1 MRRLSALALLGLA
14 SPVLATNGY
23 FSHGYGTI
31 SKGMAG
37 TGVAWSQDAIAA
49 AANPAGM
56 SFVEDRLDVGA
67 EWFSP
72 RREYEV
78 EGGPEGMPPMGTF
91 YLRPGTYE
99 SSSEHFVIPHFGYK
113 RALDDKHTV
122 GLTLFGNGGM
132 NTDYDKDAMGP
143 FYGGDAGVNLEQLFI
158 MPSYSFQLDDKQA
171 VGIAPIVAYQRFEA
185 QGLAAFSMFSSDPAN
200 LNDNGTDESW
210 GYGVQLGWQGRVSEQ
225 LRLGA
230 SYRSRIYM
238 SEFDD
243 YAGLFAEQGDFDI
256 PPMLN
261 VGLAWQGGRHHVL
274 FDVQHVRYSEVDAVG
289 NSIQPLLLQQSR
301 LGDDNGAGFGWDDM
315 TTYKLGYQLDL
326 TNDTQLRA
334 GVSYGEQPI
343 PDEEVLFN
351 ILAPGVQEW
360 HYTAGVTTALND
372 KWDISGMAFYSP
384 EKEVEGENPLGP
396 GQTIALRMYQI
407 GASVSFAYKF

>member
-1 MRRLSALALLGLA
+1 MKRLSALALIGLT
-14 SPVLATNGY
+14 SPALATNGY

-56 SFVEDRLDVGA
+56 SFVADRLDVGL

-78 EGGPEGMPPMGTF
+78 TGNPAGAPPQFF
-91 YLRPGTYE
+91 YLQPGTYE
-99 SSSEHFVIPHFGYK
+99 SSSEHFPIPHFGYK
-113 RALDDKHTV
+113 RDLDDKQSL
-122 GLTLFGNGGM
+122 GLTVFGNGGM
-132 NTDYDKDAMGP
+132 NTDYNQDPMGP
-143 FYGGDAGVNLEQLFI
+143 YYGGSAGVNLEQLFL
-158 MPSYSFQLDDKQA
+158 MGTWSLKLDDKQA
-171 VGIAPIVAYQRFEA
+171 IGIAPIVAYQRFEA
-185 QGLAAFSMFSSDPAN
+185 KGLSNFAMFSSDPAN

-210 GYGVQLGWQGRVSEQ
+210 GYGVQIGWQGQVTEQ

-256 PPMLN
+256 PPMFN

-274 FDVQHVRYSEVDAVG
+274 FDVQHVSYSEVDAVG
-289 NSIQPLLLQQSR
+289 NSIQPLLQQQSR

-326 TNDTQLRA
+326 SEDTQLRA

-360 HYTAGVTTALND
+360 HYTLGMTTALND
-372 KWDISGMAFYSP
+372 KWDLSAMAFYSP
-384 EKEVEGENPLGP
+384 EEEVKGDNPLGP

-407 GASVSFAYKF
+407 GTSVSFAYKF

>member
-1 MRRLSALALLGLA
+1 MKRLSALALIGLA
-14 SPVLATNGY
+14 SPALATNGY

-56 SFVEDRLDVGA
+56 SFVADRLDVGL

-78 EGGPEGMPPMGTF
+78 TGNPAGAPPQFF
-91 YLRPGTYE
+91 YLQPGTYE
-99 SSSEHFVIPHFGYK
+99 SSSEHFPIPHFGYK
-113 RALDDKHTV
+113 RDLDDKQSL
-122 GLTLFGNGGM
+122 GLTVFGNGGM
-132 NTDYDKDAMGP
+132 NTDYNQDPMGP
-143 FYGGDAGVNLEQLFI
+143 YYGGSAGVNLEQLFL
-158 MPSYSFQLDDKQA
+158 MGTWSLKLDDKQA
-171 VGIAPIVAYQRFEA
+171 IGIAPIVAYQRFEA
-185 QGLAAFSMFSSDPAN
+185 KGLSNFAMFSSDPAN

-210 GYGVQLGWQGRVSEQ
+210 GYGVQIGWQGQVTEQ

-256 PPMLN
+256 PPMFN

-274 FDVQHVRYSEVDAVG
+274 FDVQHVSYSEVDAVG
-289 NSIQPLLLQQSR
+289 NSIQPLLQQQSR

-326 TNDTQLRA
+326 SEDTQLRA

-360 HYTAGVTTALND
+360 HYTLGMTTALND
-372 KWDISGMAFYSP
+372 KWDLSAMAFYSP
-384 EKEVEGENPLGP
+384 EEEVKGDNPLGP

-407 GASVSFAYKF
+407 GTSVSFAYKF